1 MSLSIGIVGF
11 PNVGKSTLFQT
22 ITKKQV
28 DCANYPFCTIDPN
41 VGVVSVPDDR
51 LEEIAKVIEPKK
63 KTYSTVEFIDIAGI
77 VEGASKGE
85 GLGNKFL
92 ANIRETDV
100 IVYVLRLFKDDN
112 IISVRNEIDPLRE
125 QDLLDTELGLKDIET
140 LEKRIHGLE
149 KEVRAQKKEAIV
161 EVAVLKKAKEMLEE
175 GKFLYQGE
183 FEKDEKKILLPYQL
197 LTLKPRLYL
206 LNGKDSD
213 FSPDL
218 VEKFN
223 KKGVSFLAIDLL
235 EEHETAGFTHDERI
249 ALGLPELSKIDELI
263 RRSYELLGLVTFFT
277 AGPEEVRAW
286 KIKEGSRAPE
296 AGGKIHSEFEK
307 HFIKA
312 EVIKWTELIEVGGF
326 QEAKK
331 KGLIR
336 IEGKD
341 YIVCD
346 GDVIEIKHNA

>member
-28 DCANYPFCTIDPN
+28 ECANYPFCTIDPN
-41 VGVVSVPDDR
+41 IGVVSVPDER
-51 LEEIAKVIEPKK
+51 LELIAEVINPKK

-112 IISVRNEIDPLRE
+112 IISVRNEIDPLKE

-140 LEKRIHGLE
+140 LEKRIQGLE
-149 KEVRAQKKEAIV
+149 KEVRAQKKEAIA
-161 EVAVLKKAKEMLEE
+161 ETAVLKKAKNMLEE
-175 GKFLYQGE
+175 GVFLYQGDFDKE
-183 FEKDEKKILLPYQL
+183 EEKILLPYRF

-206 LNGKDSD
+206 LNGRDSD
-213 FSPDL
+213 ISPDL
-218 VEKFN
+218 MNKFN
-223 KKGVSFLAIDLL
+223 EKEIPFLIVNLL
-235 EEHETAGFTHDERI
+235 EEHEAAGFTRDERI
-249 ALGLPELSKIDELI
+249 DLGLPELSRIDELI

-286 KIKEGSRAPE
+286 KIKENSKAPE
-296 AGGKIHSEFEK
+296 AGGEIHSDLEK

-312 EVIKWTELIEVGGF
+312 EVISWKDLIDAGGF

-341 YIVCD
+341 YIVYD